1 MEGVK
6 RTNPVA
12 KWLAWLG
19 LILLAVGGF
28 YYATSLINSRN
39 GLWVMAAG
47 GGALLIAALAGLA
60 ELKLFLAKR
69 SVRLGLGAG
78 ASVLVVLA
86 LVIFL
91 GALASRHHQRWD
103 LSQGGQYTLSPQTKD
118 LLAKLEQPVQAL
130 AFFKEGQAG
139 KEKVQDLLTQY
150 AYLSPQFSWR
160 VVDPDREPALA
171 KRYEVRNYGTIVL
184 ARDEKYEQ
192 VKLPEENEI
201 TNGLLRLGR
210 QGGKIVYFLTGHGER
225 SLDETGQ
232 EGYSQLKSA
241 VIEQNYQVKP
251 LLLVQ
256 AKTVPA
262 DAAAVVV
269 AGPKHAL
276 LEAETQ
282 ALGDYLARGGGVL
295 VMLDPQQDAGL
306 TGWLAARGV
315 KARDDLVLDQA
326 SSLVGA
332 SPAWPLVANYG
343 EHQITRPLQGVF
355 TYFPLARSL
364 EIAQPLPAGIKA
376 VELLKTTASAWG
388 ETDLAGLAG
397 GKASFEQG
405 KDTQGPLIL
414 GAALDLPPAEKKDQA
429 QDKPSES
436 DDKPVVGHLVVI
448 GDSDFATNAHLNQ
461 AGNRDLLL
469 NTVGFLAEEKDQIT
483 LRPKQKA
490 NQPLLLQPEQ
500 ALVALVI
507 PVILLPLGFVILGV
521 AVVVRRRRRA
531 A

>member
-1 MEGVK
+1 VEGVK

-19 LILLAVGGF
+19 LVLLAVGGF
-28 YYATSLINSRN
+28 YYATSLVDSGN

-47 GGALLIAALAGLA
+47 GGTLLVAALAGLA

-69 SVRLGLGAG
+69 SARLGLGAG

-91 GALASRHHQRWD
+91 GALAARHHLRWD
-103 LSQGGQYTLSPQTKD
+103 LSQGAEYTLTPQTKE
-118 LLAKLEQPVQAL
+118 LLAKLDQPVQAL

-139 KEKVQDLLTQY
+139 KERAQDILTQY
-150 AYLSPQFSWR
+150 AYLNPKFSWR

-184 ARDEKYEQ
+184 ARDERFEQ
-192 VKLPEENEI
+192 VKLPEEHEI
-201 TNGLLRLGR
+201 TNALLRLGR
-210 QGGKIVYFLTGHGER
+210 QGSKTVYFLTGHGEK
-225 SLDETGQ
+225 SLEETGQ
-232 EGYSQLKSA
+232 DGYSQLKSA
-241 VIEQNYQVKP
+241 VVEQNYQVKP

-269 AGPKHAL
+269 AGPRHAL

-295 VMLDPQQDAGL
+295 VLLDPQQDAGL
-306 TGWLAARGV
+306 TAWLTTRGV
-315 KARDDLVLDQA
+315 TPRDDLVLDQA

-332 SPAWPLVANYG
+332 SPAWPVVANYG
-343 EHQITRPLQGVF
+343 EHQIARPLQGVF

-364 EIAQPLPAGIKA
+364 KLATPPPAGVKA
-376 VELLKTTASAWG
+376 VELLQTTASAWG
-388 ETDLAGLAG
+388 ETDLGALTS

-405 KDTQGPLIL
+405 RDTQGPLVL
-414 GAALDLPPAEKKDQA
+414 GAVLDLLPPEKKDQD
-429 QDKPSES
+429 QPTPT

-448 GDSDFATNAHLNQ
+448 GDSDFAANAHLNQ
-461 AGNRDLLL
+461 AGNRDLML

-500 ALVALVI
+500 ALTALVV

-521 AVVVRRRRRA
+521 VVVVRRRRRA

>member
-1 MEGVK
+1 MESVK

-19 LILLAVGGF
+19 LVLLAVGGF
-28 YYATSLINSRN
+28 YYATSLLNSRN
-39 GLWVMAAG
+39 GLWVMLAG
-47 GGALLIAALAGLA
+47 AGSLLIAAGAGLD
-60 ELKLFLAKR
+60 ELKTFFAKR
-69 SVRLGLGAG
+69 SARLGLGAG

-91 GALASRHHQRWD
+91 GALAARHHQRWD
-103 LSQGGQYTLSPQTKD
+103 ISQGGEYTLSPQTKE
-118 LLAKLEQPVQAL
+118 LLAKLDQPVQAL

-139 KEKVQDLLTQY
+139 KERAQDVLTQY
-150 AYLSPQFSWR
+150 AYLNPKFSWR

-171 KRYEVRNYGTIVL
+171 KRYEVRNYGAIVL
-184 ARDEKYEQ
+184 ARGEKFEQ
-192 VKLPEENEI
+192 VKLPEEHEI
-201 TNGLLRLGR
+201 TNALLRLGR
-210 QGGKIVYFLTGHGER
+210 QGSKTVYFLTGHGEK
-225 SLDETGQ
+225 SLEETGQ

-241 VIEQNYQVKP
+241 ITEQNYQVKP

-269 AGPKHAL
+269 AGAKHPL

-282 ALGDYLARGGGVL
+282 ALSDYLAKGGGVL
-295 VMLDPQQDAGL
+295 VMVDPQLDAGL
-306 TGWLAARGV
+306 GDWLSARGV
-315 KARDDLVLDQA
+315 TPRDDLVLDQA

-332 SPAWPLVANYG
+332 SPAWPVVANYG

-364 EIAQPLPAGIKA
+364 KLATPLPAGVRA
-376 VELLKTTASAWG
+376 VELLQTTASAWG
-388 ETDLAGLAG
+388 ETDLGALTS
-397 GKASFEQG
+397 GKARFDAD
-405 KDTQGPLIL
+405 KDTQGPLVL
-414 GAALDLPPAEKKDQA
+414 GAALDLLPAAKKDQ
-429 QDKPSES
+429 DKPAEAE
-436 DDKPVVGHLVVI
+436 DKPVVGHLVVI
-448 GDSDFATNAHLNQ
+448 GDSDFAANAHLNQ
-461 AGNRDLLL
+461 AGNRDLML

-490 NQPLLLQPEQ
+490 SQPLLLQPEQ
-500 ALVALVI
+500 ALVALVV
-507 PVILLPLGFVILGV
+507 PVILLPLGFIVLGV
-521 AVVVRRRRRA
+521 VVVVRRRRRA